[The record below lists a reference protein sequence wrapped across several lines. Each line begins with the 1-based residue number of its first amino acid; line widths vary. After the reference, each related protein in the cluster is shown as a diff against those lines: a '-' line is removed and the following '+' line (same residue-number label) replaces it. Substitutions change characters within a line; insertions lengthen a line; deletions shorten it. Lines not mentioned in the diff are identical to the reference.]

1 MALLTCLISQAGLT
15 RSLGSA
21 GMVNQGT
28 SMCPL
33 RHGDLRMLR
42 FLRVAFL
49 TLRCSDFLPLE
60 RVAFLRCYPS
70 QGFLRVRMTQVTAAR
85 LFVP

>member
-1 MALLTCLISQAGLT
+1 MALLTSDGSAGLA

-33 RHGDLRMLR
+33 QHGDLRMLR
-42 FLRVAFL
+42 FLT
-49 TLRCSDFLPLE
+49 TL
-60 RVAFLRCYPS
+60 LRAS
-70 QGFLRVRMTQVTAAR
+70 
-85 LFVP
+85 